1 VQKVNSTLTVS
12 DLVCDDNFVRH
23 YLSPTEQSTLFWNEW
38 LIQNPKLQN
47 EWGQSQKLIQDVQ
60 LGLNDYAHTY
70 LTKEA
75 EEQLLARIKETI
87 AQHEVEKTIVPLWR
101 KIWAVTT
108 AAACLLVFFGIVFW
122 NISGNNKDLYQQQI
136 TSLKDTPIE
145 KINDSSNPL
154 FITLPDGST
163 ALLSPKSKISY
174 TADFGQ
180 NNRKVFLL
188 GEATFEVVKNPSN
201 PFYVYANELVT
212 KVLGTKFTI
221 KSYEDKKDI
230 VVTVAH
236 GQVSVYEHEKADTQ
250 ALKGVLLTPNQEVV
264 FERETAQFSKS
275 IVDEPLIILSE
286 GKTNFRFDET
296 PVQEVFARLERAY
309 GIDIVFNKEILKK
322 CQLTASLNDEN
333 LFQKLDIIT
342 QSIGSTY
349 EMVDGEIV
357 ITSRGCK

>member
-1 VQKVNSTLTVS
+1 VQKNNSTLTVS

-23 YLSPTEQSTLFWNEW
+23 YLSPTDQSTLFWNDW
-38 LIQNPKLQN
+38 LIQNPSFQN
-47 EWGQSQKLIQDVQ
+47 EWEQAQKLIQDVL

-70 LTKEA
+70 LTQEA
-75 EEQLLARIKETI
+75 EEQLLARIKDTI
-87 AQHEVEKTIVPLWR
+87 AQYENEKTIVPLWR
-101 KIWAVTT
+101 KTWAVT
-108 AAACLLVFFGIVFW
+108 AVAACLLVFFGIVFW

-136 TSLKDTPIE
+136 TSLKNTPIE
-145 KINDSSNPL
+145 KINDSLNPL
-154 FITLPDGST
+154 LIALPDGST

-180 NNRKVFLL
+180 NNRKIFLL
-188 GEATFEVVKNPSN
+188 GEATFEVIKNPLN

-212 KVLGTKFTI
+212 KVLGTRFTV
-221 KSYEDKKDI
+221 KSYGDKKDI
-230 VVTVAH
+230 IVTVEH
-236 GQVSVYEHEKADTQ
+236 GQVSVYEHKRADTQ
-250 ALKGVLLTPNQEVV
+250 ALKGVLLKPNQEVV

-275 IVDEPLIILSE
+275 IINKPLIIPSE
-286 GKTNFRFDET
+286 ERTNFNFDET
-296 PVQEVFARLERAY
+296 PVQEVFARLEKAY

-322 CQLTASLNDEN
+322 CQLTASLNAEN